1 MFDSVNTLYFISL
14 CSNVLSLKNMGVCL
28 YVSLLASLFLLFY
41 LSLFNLICLS
51 FPIFVSYFT
60 FPCSF
65 FLTHTNLTH
74 PHLYL
79 CQSLKNIFC
88 LYLLMHF
95 LPVSFVYISNCEVIN
110 RNKNTCPALSNLYR
124 PLFGQRLPY
133 WELITHTRWVKDT
146 LLRC

>member
-1 MFDSVNTLYFISL
+1 M
-14 CSNVLSLKNMGVCL
+14 KNMGVCL
-28 YVSLLASLFLLFY
+28 YVSLLTSLFLLLY
-41 LSLFNLICLS
+41 LSLFNLIFLS
-51 FPIFVSYFT
+51 F
-60 FPCSF
+60 FPYLSLLFCLFSCSF
-65 FLTHTNLTH
+65 FLIHTNLTH

-133 WELITHTRWVKDT
+133 WELITHTR
-146 LLRC
+146 